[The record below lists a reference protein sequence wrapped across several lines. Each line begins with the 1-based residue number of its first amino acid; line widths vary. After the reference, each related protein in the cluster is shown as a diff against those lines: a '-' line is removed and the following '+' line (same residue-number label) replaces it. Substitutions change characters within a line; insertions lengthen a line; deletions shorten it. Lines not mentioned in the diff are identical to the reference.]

1 MRPAHRLLAG
11 VLAAGAL
18 LAAGCAQSADAMD
31 PMDPIE
37 RLGRK
42 AAQRVGPHASV
53 SPRVPAPL
61 PGPGPGAT
69 GPGAVSPSVDPSAP
83 GAPVRPVCGL
93 HEMSPAPP
101 TLSPSPVRSPPP
113 FSAPAPPSPPLR
125 HCPSVL
131 PGSYGHEGAGA
142 GSYGTPAPGAAFP

>member
-18 LAAGCAQSADAMD
+18 LAAGCAQSAGAMD

-42 AAQRVGPHASV
+42 AAQRVSPHSAHASV
-53 SPRVPAPL
+53 PPQVPVPL
-61 PGPGPGAT
+61 PGPGPGAAD
-69 GPGAVSPSVDPSAP
+69 PGSMAASVDPSAPASAP

-93 HEMSPAPP
+93 HEMSPAPSP
-101 TLSPSPVRSPPP
+101 LSPSPVASSPP
-113 FSAPAPPSPPLR
+113 FSMPSPPSPPLR

-131 PGSYGHEGAGA
+131 PGSYG
-142 GSYGTPAPGAAFP
+142 TQAP

>member
-61 PGPGPGAT
+61 PGPGPGAAS
-69 GPGAVSPSVDPSAP
+69 PGSMSPSAP

-93 HEMSPAPP
+93 HEMSPAPSP
-101 TLSPSPVRSPPP
+101 ALPSPSPP
-113 FSAPAPPSPPLR
+113 FSAPSPSPPLR

-131 PGSYGHEGAGA
+131 PGSYG
-142 GSYGTPAPGAAFP
+142 TPAPGAAFP

>member
-42 AAQRVGPHASV
+42 AAQGV
-53 SPRVPAPL
+53 SPHDSVPSRVPVPL
-61 PGPGPGAT
+61 PGPGPGSMT
-69 GPGAVSPSVDPSAP
+69 PSTDPSPDAHMDPSGP

-93 HEMSPAPP
+93 HEMSPPPPPAPP
-101 TLSPSPVRSPPP
+101 LAHPLAPPSPLLST
-113 FSAPAPPSPPLR
+113 SEPPSPPLR

-131 PGSYGHEGAGA
+131 PGSYG
-142 GSYGTPAPGAAFP
+142 TPAPGGAFP